1 MDIRGRYSMPSDK
14 FKSHEYMQRDEPEEP
29 SREEVY
35 GVNRLK
41 YGYEGKHVKGMIP
54 RQDEDDEL
62 ANIVEGYDDA
72 ED

>member
-1 MDIRGRYSMPSDK
+1 
-14 FKSHEYMQRDEPEEP
+14 MQRDEPKEP

-35 GVNRLK
+35 GVNRMK

-54 RQDEDDEL
+54 RQDDDDEL